1 MEELKAA
8 AEANKK
14 KKAPSKKGK
23 KGNDDQKEEVVEEQQ
38 VADTE
43 LEEAEKQYDL
53 NLPSEFKEALMSK
66 TPRPFIF
73 GPVEFSDL
81 DKAEDQKPFNPE
93 QQR

>member
-23 KGNDDQKEEVVEEQQ
+23 KGKEEEQKEEAVEEQQ
-38 VADTE
+38 VVDPDM
-43 LEEAEKQYDL
+43 EEAEKQYDL
-53 NLPSEFKEALMSK
+53 NLPTEFREALMSK

-81 DKAEDQKPFNPE
+81 DKAEDQ
-93 QQR
+93 